1 VIAPPMIRVGVN
13 PWVVHFFA
21 FFLGVWGELT
31 PPTSLVAAVTAKIA
45 NASFYTTLNR
55 ALQICVSLFTLMA
68 GVFVHPDLV
77 IEPGLDQ
84 FGAAGLILTATIG
97 ITFSL
102 QARYADSVPGDVCI
116 RLLLAALSLVVLL
129 CPDDRIAA
137 VTCVP
142 VLLLIGYWL
151 IRRRDTFYLR
161 GEQPETAPPAPVPPP
176 QIVDTERGR
185 MQ

>member
-1 VIAPPMIRVGVN
+1 
-13 PWVVHFFA
+13 
-21 FFLGVWGELT
+21 
-31 PPTSLVAAVTAKIA
+31 
-45 NASFYTTLNR
+45 
-55 ALQICVSLFTLMA
+55 MA

-77 IEPGLDQ
+77 IEPGVAQ

-102 QARYADSVPGDVCI
+102 QARYADSVPGDISI
-116 RLLLAALSLVVLL
+116 RLVLAALSLLVLL

-137 VTCVP
+137 VACVP

-151 IRRRDTFYLR
+151 LKRRDTFYVR
-161 GEQPETAPPAPVPPP
+161 GDSLEPVVATPIPVPE
-176 QIVDTERGR
+176 IVDTERGR